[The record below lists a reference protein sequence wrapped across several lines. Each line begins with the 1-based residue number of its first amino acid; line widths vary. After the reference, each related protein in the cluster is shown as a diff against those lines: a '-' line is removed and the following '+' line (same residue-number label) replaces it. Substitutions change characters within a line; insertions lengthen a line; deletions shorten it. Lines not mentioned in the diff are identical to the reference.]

1 MRCSPLSRALGNFG
15 KKMSSTSESNSEKAL
30 VDPLSEVTRKER
42 RMLLGLSMLGVFFA
56 KTGIV
61 PNKVSALGIEL
72 AATEQSSFFYV
83 LAAMLVYF
91 IFAFILYAFSDFIVW
106 KKAVIELDVS
116 EYKNHV
122 IERENEYRPKD
133 PIAEEVSS
141 SRLMLYRKNRVW
153 LSAKKPVS
161 MIRSFFEFILPIIVG
176 GVSLLLVIEAA
187 QKIT

>member
-1 MRCSPLSRALGNFG
+1 
-15 KKMSSTSESNSEKAL
+15 MSSEVENNKEKAL

-61 PNKVSALGIEL
+61 PRKISTLGIEL

-91 IFAFILYAFSDFIVW
+91 VFAFALYAFSDFIVW

-116 EYKNHV
+116 EYKNYV
-122 IERENEYRPKD
+122 IERETEHQQQN
-133 PIAEEVSS
+133 PIDEEVSS

-161 MIRSFFEFILPIIVG
+161 LARSFFEFILPIIVG
-176 GVSLLLVIEAA
+176 SVSLFMVVDAA

>member
-1 MRCSPLSRALGNFG
+1 
-15 KKMSSTSESNSEKAL
+15 MSKNSESNNERAL

-61 PNKVSALGIEL
+61 PSKVNALGIEL
-72 AATEQSSFFYV
+72 AATEKSSFFYV

-91 IFAFILYAFSDFIVW
+91 VCAFILYAFSDFIVW
-106 KKAVIELDVS
+106 KKEMIELDVS
-116 EYKNHV
+116 KYEDHV
-122 IERENEYRPKD
+122 VERENEYHRRTPV
-133 PIAEEVSS
+133 AEEVHS

-161 MIRSFFEFILPIIVG
+161 LARSFFEFILPVIVG
-176 GVSLLLVIEAA
+176 ATSLFLVIEAA

>member
-1 MRCSPLSRALGNFG
+1 
-15 KKMSSTSESNSEKAL
+15 MSSEVENNKEKAL

-61 PNKVSALGIEL
+61 PSKISTLGIEL

-91 IFAFILYAFSDFIVW
+91 AFALYAFSDFIVW
-106 KKAVIELDVS
+106 KKAVIESDVS
-116 EYKNHV
+116 EYKNYV
-122 IERENEYRPKD
+122 IERETEHQQN
-133 PIAEEVSS
+133 PIDEEVSS

-161 MIRSFFEFILPIIVG
+161 LARSFFEFILPIIVG
-176 GVSLLLVIEAA
+176 SVSLFMVVDAA